1 MKKLSIIS
9 PVYEEEEV
17 IEKFYSSLKN
27 VLKEL
32 DNNYQSSILFIVTPS
47 KDNCLQILKKLSIKD
62 KYLKILTLTKNFGH
76 QSALLAGIDSCS
88 TSIFGVPA
96 EIVA

>member
-32 DNNYQSSILFIVTPS
+32 DNNYQSSIFIYCNPLKRQLFANI
-47 KDNCLQILKKLSIKD
+47 KKII
-62 KYLKILTLTKNFGH
+62 Y
-76 QSALLAGIDSCS
+76 
-88 TSIFGVPA
+88 
-96 EIVA
+96 